1 MLYKGDPFTNKTIT
15 ILAALLGNHAR
26 CTLRN
31 MIRSAVFFLTI
42 ACVFPLLAQPPSS
55 GKLITLNLAATNSR
69 DEPVTDLQ
77 TSDLQLREDGKS
89 QPVVFFHF
97 AGSNRTLAAHAPGEF
112 DNHAAAAPVV
122 ILFDRW
128 NERLVL
134 SGRSGIELGTAIQ
147 HLETAGNIYIY
158 FLTNKGELAPVHPL
172 PGTDGD
178 VRAADPSPAELRD
191 ELEHGIQE
199 YQGFRARDDTNVRL
213 QKTFDALN
221 MLRLRM
227 GTLAGRK
234 SLIWVTQGLPLVF
247 RGAGNAIVDLTPDV
261 RKMSELMAQ
270 SQIAIYTVDQTN
282 GVGSELSRTL
292 QLFSALT
299 GGRWSSRDN
308 PALALSDALTDA
320 RGSYRIAYYSTAA
333 EKEGKEIRIHVDTA
347 RKGVHLLTREGFTVE
362 GPGPSPEQQEAARF
376 DNQIRSPIEASEI
389 GLRVAISR
397 KPQTDS
403 VHFDI
408 HADPADVL
416 VQPDGDHYRAELDVI
431 TALYDGNT
439 VKVTAP
445 ATRVDLTLTKAQLD
459 QAASAGISLP
469 LDVSVGNQVQKVRV
483 IVLDP
488 KLQAL
493 GSVTIP
499 TK

>member
-1 MLYKGDPFTNKTIT
+1 M
-15 ILAALLGNHAR
+15 
-26 CTLRN
+26 
-31 MIRSAVFFLTI
+31 RSAFLFLTL
-42 ACVFPLLAQPPSS
+42 ACVFSLSAQPAAS
-55 GKLITLNLAATNSR
+55 GKLITLNVAATNSR

-77 TSDLQLREDGKS
+77 AADVQLREDGKP
-89 QPVVFFHF
+89 QPIAFFHF
-97 AGSNRTLAAHAPGEF
+97 AGTNRTTAAHAPGEF

-134 SGRSGIELGTAIQ
+134 AGRSGIELGTAIQ
-147 HLETAGNIYIY
+147 HLEIAGNIYIY
-158 FLTNKGELAPVHPL
+158 FLTNKGELAPIHPL

-178 VRAADPSPAELRD
+178 LRAADPSPQELRD

-199 YQGFRARDDTNVRL
+199 YQGFHARDDLDVRL
-213 QKTFDALN
+213 QKTFGALN
-221 MLRLRM
+221 MLRIRM

-247 RGAGNAIVDLTPDV
+247 RGAGNAIVDLTPEV
-261 RKMSELMAQ
+261 RKMSELVAQ
-270 SQIAIYTVDQTN
+270 SQTAIYTVDQTN

-299 GGRWSSRDN
+299 GGRWSSHDN
-308 PALALSDALTDA
+308 PAGALADAMTDA

-333 EKEGKEIRIHVDTA
+333 EKEGKESKIRVDTT
-347 RKGVHLLTREGFTVE
+347 RKGIHLLTREGITAE
-362 GPGPSPEQQEAARF
+362 AASPSPEQQEAARF
-376 DNQIRSPIEASEI
+376 ENQIRSPLEASEI
-389 GLRVAISR
+389 GMRVAMSR

-416 VQPDGDHYRAELDVI
+416 VQPDGDRYKVELDVI
-431 TALYDGNT
+431 VALYNENFLKLT
-439 VKVTAP
+439 SP

-459 QAASAGISLP
+459 QAATAGISVP
-469 LDVSVGNQVQKVRV
+469 LDVPVADQVQKMRV

-499 TK
+499 AK

>member
-1 MLYKGDPFTNKTIT
+1 MMRS
-15 ILAALLGNHAR
+15 ALL
-26 CTLRN
+26 
-31 MIRSAVFFLTI
+31 FLAL
-42 ACVFPLLAQPPSS
+42 ACVFPLSAQPPSS

-77 TSDLQLREDGKS
+77 ASDLQLREEGKP
-89 QPVVFFHF
+89 QPIAFFHF
-97 AGSNRTLAAHAPGEF
+97 AGSNRTMTAHAPGEF

-134 SGRSGIELGTAIQ
+134 SGRSGTELGTAIQ

-178 VRAADPSPAELRD
+178 VRVADPSPQELRD

-199 YQGFRARDDTNVRL
+199 YQGFHARDDMNVRL

-227 GTLAGRK
+227 GAVAGRK
-234 SLIWVTQGLPLVF
+234 SLIWVTQGIPLVF
-247 RGAGNAIVDLTPDV
+247 RAAGNAIVDLTPEV
-261 RKMSELMAQ
+261 RKMSELAAQ
-270 SQIAIYTVDQTN
+270 SQIAIYTVDQTT
-282 GVGSELSRTL
+282 GVGSDLSRTL

-299 GGRWSSRDN
+299 GGRWSSHDN

-333 EKEGKEIRIHVDTA
+333 EKEGKETKIRVDTT
-347 RKGVHLLTREGFTVE
+347 RKGVHLLTREGFTLE
-362 GPGPSPEQQEAARF
+362 PAGPNPDQQEAAHF
-376 DNQIRSPIEASEI
+376 DNQIRSPVEASEI
-389 GLRVAISR
+389 GLRVAIAR
-397 KPQTDS
+397 KPQTDA

-416 VQPDGDHYRAELDVI
+416 VQPDGDRYKVELDVI
-431 TALYDGNT
+431 VALYNENS

-459 QAASAGISLP
+459 QAASAGVSVP
-469 LDVSVGNQVQKVRV
+469 LDVPVGNQVQKVRV
-483 IVLDP
+483 LVLDP

>member
-1 MLYKGDPFTNKTIT
+1 M
-15 ILAALLGNHAR
+15 
-26 CTLRN
+26 
-31 MIRSAVFFLTI
+31 RSAILFLAI
-42 ACVFPLLAQPPSS
+42 DCVFPLSAQPPSP

-77 TSDLQLREDGKS
+77 PSDLQLREEGKP

-97 AGSNRTLAAHAPGEF
+97 AGGNRSMAAHAPGEF

-134 SGRSGIELGTAIQ
+134 SGRSGIELGAAIQ

-178 VRAADPSPAELRD
+178 VRAADPSPQELRD

-199 YQGFRARDDTNVRL
+199 YQGFRARDDLDVRL
-213 QKTFDALN
+213 QKTFGALN
-221 MLRLRM
+221 QLRLRM
-227 GTLAGRK
+227 GAIAGRK
-234 SLIWVTQGLPLVF
+234 SLIWITQGVPLTF
-247 RGAGNAIVDLTPDV
+247 RSAGSEIIDLTPDV
-261 RKMSELMAQ
+261 RKLSELEAQ
-270 SQIAIYTVDQTN
+270 SQIAMYTVDQTN
-282 GVGSELSRTL
+282 GVGREPTRTL
-292 QLFSALT
+292 QMFSALT

-320 RGSYRIAYYSTAA
+320 RGNYRIAYYSTVA
-333 EKEGKEIRIHVDTA
+333 EKEGKETKIRVDTT
-347 RKGVHLLTREGFTVE
+347 RKGVHLLTRDGFTME
-362 GPGPSPEQQEAARF
+362 PAGPSPEQQEAARF

-416 VQPDGDHYRAELDVI
+416 VQPDGDHYKAELDVI

-445 ATRVDLTLTKAQLD
+445 ATRVDLTLTKGQLD

-469 LDVSVGNQVQKVRV
+469 LDVPVGNQVQKVRV

>member
-1 MLYKGDPFTNKTIT
+1 MRS
-15 ILAALLGNHAR
+15 ALL
-26 CTLRN
+26 
-31 MIRSAVFFLTI
+31 FLAI
-42 ACVFPLLAQPPSS
+42 ACAVPLLAQPPTP
-55 GKLITLNLAATNSR
+55 GKLITLNVAATNSR
-69 DEPVTDLQ
+69 DEPITDLQ
-77 TSDLQLREDGKS
+77 ASDLQLREEGKP
-89 QPVVFFHF
+89 QPIAFFHF
-97 AGSNRTLAAHAPGEF
+97 AGSNRTMAAHAPGEF
-112 DNHAAAAPVV
+112 DNHTTAAPVV

-147 HLETAGNIYIY
+147 RLETAGNIYIY

-172 PGTDGD
+172 PGTDGE

-191 ELEHGIQE
+191 ELDRGIQE
-199 YQGFRARDDTNVRL
+199 YQGFRARDDINVRL

-221 MLRLRM
+221 MLRIRM

-247 RGAGNAIVDLTPDV
+247 RAAGGAIIDLTPEV
-261 RKMSELMAQ
+261 RKLSELVAQ

-299 GGRWSSRDN
+299 GGRWSSHDN

-320 RGSYRIAYYSTAA
+320 RGSYHIAYYSSAA
-333 EKEGKEIRIHVDTA
+333 EKEDKETKIRVDTT
-347 RKGVHLLTREGFTVE
+347 RKGVHLLTRDGFTAE
-362 GPGPSPEQQEAARF
+362 PAGPSPEQQEAALF
-376 DNQIRSPIEASEI
+376 ENQIRSPLEASEI
-389 GLRVAISR
+389 RLRVAMSR

-408 HADPADVL
+408 HADPADML
-416 VQPDGDHYRAELDVI
+416 VQPDGDHYKAELDVI
-431 TALYDGNT
+431 TAIYDGNS

-469 LDVSVGNQVQKVRV
+469 VDVPVGNQVQKVQV